1 MEILGEH
8 RFPVTDRWLAGVPP
22 LPTLA
27 DPAAQ
32 LAERLVLLL
41 HYGIDWSENNWVAA
55 RRGDYWDNSLPT
67 RVRLATYNSINLHQ
81 WWTAS
86 AARLGSAPRTDEQRS
101 ELAML
106 LTSEA
111 RPVLQVM
118 RDQTTALTL
127 LARIVADAVRPDRRR
142 PEVGVVTV
150 TRMWELEMT
159 ARSPISHHRDRSA
172 HEDPATRRVSGAAT
186 KMFRGMPKRVL
197 PSLSQRRT
205 GL

>member
-1 MEILGEH
+1 MNTVGEN
-8 RFPVTDRWLAGVPP
+8 RFSVTNRWLATAWQLPP
-22 LPTLA
+22 LT

-32 LAERLVLLL
+32 VAERVVLLL
-41 HYGIDWSENNWVAA
+41 HYGIDWSDSNWVAA
-55 RRGDYWDNSLPT
+55 RRGDYWDNLLPT

-101 ELAML
+101 ELATL

-127 LARIVADAVRPDRRR
+127 RTRIVADAVRA
-142 PEVGVVTV
+142 
-150 TRMWELEMT
+150 
-159 ARSPISHHRDRSA
+159 ARTEH
-172 HEDPATRRVSGAAT
+172 
-186 KMFRGMPKRVL
+186 
-197 PSLSQRRT
+197 
-205 GL
+205 GLAS